1 MREKARRALAT
12 AQSTPLHVQ
21 GDSAM
26 WGVKQEDID
35 DDLNVFAG
43 RKKVFRRGKESRCW
57 ASGLHD
63 KNNTSATTRTTY
75 RQSTPRQNHR
85 TSTIVS
91 TSTSSTSSII
101 NNTATRPGNLNTR
114 PSPCPP
120 FPST

>member
-43 RKKVFRRGKESRCW
+43 RKKVFRPGTTSPPVATPPHAMTGPPPDRVHATQAHVQHPPGQGESMLGEW
-57 ASGLHD
+57 LA
-63 KNNTSATTRTTY
+63 
-75 RQSTPRQNHR
+75 RQEQY
-85 TSTIVS
+85 V
-91 TSTSSTSSII
+91 
-101 NNTATRPGNLNTR
+101 GY
-114 PSPCPP
+114 
-120 FPST
+120 